1 MIRILVVEDEKAI
14 SDLIAMSLNNVGYE
28 CDCVFDGMTAAD
40 RIEEAAGT
48 YDLVLLDIMLPEVD
62 GFELM
67 EYIKPYGIP
76 VIFLTAKSDVE
87 DRVAGLR
94 LGAEDYICKPFAI
107 VELLA
112 RIETV
117 LRRYQKGDALL
128 QFMDLEINTISHT
141 VKKAGEEVSLT
152 NKEYELLL
160 LFISNKNIALFRDV
174 IYEKIWSKEYTGES
188 RTVDLH
194 VQRIKKKLGLE
205 NKIKT
210 IYKVG
215 YRLED

>member
-1 MIRILVVEDEKAI
+1 MTRILVVEDEKAI
-14 SDLIAMSLNNVGYE
+14 SDLIAMSLHNVGYE

-40 RIEEAAGT
+40 RIEEGAGT
-48 YDLVLLDIMLPEVD
+48 YDLVLLDVMLPEVD

-112 RIETV
+112 RVETV
-117 LRRYQKGDALL
+117 LRRYQKGNALL
-128 QFMDLEINTISHT
+128 RFMDLEINTISHT
-141 VKKAGEEVSLT
+141 VKKAGEEIALT

-160 LFISNKNIALFRDV
+160 LFLSNKNIALFRDV
-174 IYEKIWSKEYTGES
+174 IYEKIWEKEYTGES